1 MHPMMPQSKHNTF
14 GEPIFKNPDK
24 WRNPTPK
31 DIKNHSRDENQD
43 GNCDGNGRHASQRIA
58 NFLRFSYGSSHK
70 SQHELQL

>member
-43 GNCDGNGRHASQRIA
+43 DNCDGN
-58 NFLRFSYGSSHK
+58 
-70 SQHELQL
+70 